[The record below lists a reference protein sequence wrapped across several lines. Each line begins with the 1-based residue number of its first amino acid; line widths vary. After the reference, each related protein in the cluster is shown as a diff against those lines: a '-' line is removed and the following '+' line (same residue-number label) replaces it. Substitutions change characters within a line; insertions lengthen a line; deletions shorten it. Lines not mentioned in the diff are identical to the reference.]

1 MSETAKV
8 FEPDED
14 GFYSFGHVLG
24 FAESLG
30 WKDPELDEK
39 EDWSPNMADA
49 TEESARDFIENAGY
63 KFRDDIGA

>member
-39 EDWSPNMADA
+39 EDWSPNMSDA
-49 TEESARDFIENAGY
+49 TEESARDFIEKAGY
-63 KFRDDIGA
+63 KFIEEED